1 MFSEE
6 SIYSFPTSSETDERL
21 LSQNYTLKYMLL
33 ISKRDEFACVYL
45 FRIGIQKGG
54 EMEKLNWS
62 LEQALKKV
70 TRRLKNQVNI
80 RKYAM
85 TAIVKEW

>member
-33 ISKRDEFACVYL
+33 ISKREEFACVYL
-45 FRIGIQKGG
+45 IFSNEKNRDSKRRRKGKVELKFRTSPEEGN
-54 EMEKLNWS
+54 EAFE
-62 LEQALKKV
+62 EPV
-70 TRRLKNQVNI
+70 
-80 RKYAM
+80 
-85 TAIVKEW
+85 